1 MNTNLRSLAK
11 KKSEICWVG
20 LEELLKFFRSG
31 PWTMDSKAEGDRFTR
46 FTRPTYINLLERC
59 VELSTLLCGG
69 ARTQLVRT
77 FSQPIDFSCGCD
89 PVHATRTGAVRA
101 RGWVLLQSLLAD
113 SKLQADPSFWT
124 ESPIE
129 KEEREITPYQT
140 PRSFTESKRVGEKI
154 T

>member
-1 MNTNLRSLAK
+1 
-11 KKSEICWVG
+11 
-20 LEELLKFFRSG
+20 
-31 PWTMDSKAEGDRFTR
+31 MDSKADGDRFTR
-46 FTRPTYINLLERC
+46 FTRPTDINLLERC

-69 ARTQLVRT
+69 ARTHGP

-101 RGWVLLQSLLAD
+101 RGWVLLQSLFAD

-129 KEEREITPYQT
+129 KEEREIILFTPHGVLLKVKEWGKGAPT
-140 PRSFTESKRVGEKI
+140 LSSRERSRSVLLFSLIEF
-154 T
+154 